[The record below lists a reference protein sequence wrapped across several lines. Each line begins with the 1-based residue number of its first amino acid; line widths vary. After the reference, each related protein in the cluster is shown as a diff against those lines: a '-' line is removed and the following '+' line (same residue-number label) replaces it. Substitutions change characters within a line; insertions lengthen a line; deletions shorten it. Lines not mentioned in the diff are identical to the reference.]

1 MTSRVLVIED
11 TEENL
16 EVMACLLRA
25 SGHTVLLARDGE
37 EGLEAAARE
46 RPDLILCDLRMPKV
60 DGFEVAE
67 QIKSDP
73 ELRKIPLVA
82 VTALAMV
89 GDRERVLRAGF
100 DGYIPKPII
109 PEEFPDEVQSY
120 LEQSPPSTG
129 RVSNSGSA

>member
-37 EGLEAAARE
+37 DGLEA
-46 RPDLILCDLRMPKV
+46 
-60 DGFEVAE
+60 AE

-120 LEQSPPSTG
+120 LEQSPPS
-129 RVSNSGSA
+129 